1 VGLCLISCNV
11 SPSYQSH
18 QQGKI
23 KELPLLETEVLQVHA
38 PPFVTKESVSSETK
52 GQGHAPAFTRIQR
65 RRSFIK
71 KKRGRP
77 GTANG
82 EVAKGSDGWGGTTED
97 ISVPKDL
104 DLIAL
109 PQLCFPGDTAW

>member
-1 VGLCLISCNV
+1 MISCNV
-11 SPSYQSH
+11 SSSCQSH

-38 PPFVTKESVSSETK
+38 PPFVTKESVSNETK